1 VAGKNWA
8 LSGKSMIVL
17 FLSVLL
23 TGGICFADDW
33 PQFRGPNRDGK
44 SAETGLLKKWPQG
57 GPELLWSV
65 EGLGIG
71 FSSVAVANGLIYTT
85 GMLNGEGFLFAY
97 DLAGNLKWKV
107 SYGPEWRRS
116 HKGTR
121 TTPTVDPVR
130 NSAMGDMM
138 QKGKISN
145 GVDDGR
151 VYVFSGTGI
160 MSCFDAKT
168 SKKIWQVDTLKKF
181 EAKNII
187 WGMSGSPLIDG
198 RKIYCTPGGKN
209 GTVVA
214 LDKMTGETIWATT
227 GLTESAAYS
236 SPILFERG
244 ANRLLVTMIQ
254 KSVICVDADNG
265 KLVWQVPYRA
275 SFDTGIVTPVYKD
288 GCIFVTSVVERGITT
303 GGLMLQISE
312 DGTRAA
318 KKWNEPVLDCHHGG
332 VVLVDGYLYGSN
344 FNGIPRGDWVCLDW
358 DTGKVIY
365 EAKWN
370 GNKGSIIYAD
380 GMLYCYDENT
390 GDVALVKPSPKGFEI
405 VSSFR
410 ITLGSGKH
418 WAHPAISDGRLY
430 IRHGDTLMAYD
441 IKNK

>member
-1 VAGKNWA
+1 MWCA
-8 LSGKSMIVL
+8 
-17 FLSVLL
+17 
-23 TGGICFADDW
+23 C
-33 PQFRGPNRDGK
+33 
-44 SAETGLLKKWPQG
+44 
-57 GPELLWSV
+57 
-65 EGLGIG
+65 GLGIG
-71 FSSVAVANGLIYTT
+71 FSSVAVADGFIYTT

-97 DLAGNLKWKV
+97 DLAGDLKWKV
-107 SYGPEWRRS
+107 PYGPEWRRS
-116 HKGTR
+116 SRGTR

-138 QKGKISN
+138 QKAKISN

-160 MSCFDAKT
+160 MCCFDAKT

-181 EAKNII
+181 QAKNIT

-198 RKIYCTPGGKN
+198 RKIYCTPGGKK

-227 GLTESAAYS
+227 GLTESAAYC
-236 SPILFERG
+236 SPILIERG

-254 KSVICVDADNG
+254 RSVIGVDADNG
-265 KLVWQVPYRA
+265 KLVWRIPYET
-275 SFDTGIVTPVYKD
+275 SYDTAIVTPVYKD
-288 GCIFVTSVVERGITT
+288 GCIYVTSVIERRFTT
-303 GGLMLQISE
+303 GGIMFEISPME
-312 DGTRAA
+312 SLRTADGTGFT
-318 KKWNEPVLDCHHGG
+318 KKWNDKTLDCHHGG

-344 FNGIPRGDWVCLDW
+344 FNGIPRGDWVCLEW
-358 DTGKVIY
+358 DTGKVMY
-365 EAKWN
+365 ETRWN

-390 GDVALVKPSPKGFEI
+390 GDVALVKPSPRAFEI

-410 ITLGSGKH
+410 ITQGSGKH

-441 IKNK
+441 IKNT